1 MDDDWPKIL
10 RNNPS
15 EEEEVLLL
23 RAALLP
29 RLPLPPLFS
38 LLSKLAAAKNA
49 QGTRSD
55 NIRILASMECPL
67 PTSDKSVWPHK
78 FSDARKVD
86 EEDEEDG

>member
-15 EEEEVLLL
+15 EEVLLL

-38 LLSKLAAAKNA
+38 LLLSKLAAAKNA

-67 PTSDKSVWPHK
+67 PTSDKNVWPHK